1 MQNEA
6 NQEQR
11 NVTDGAENDE
21 VSENAGIGNEE
32 TTDYT
37 DPEEAIENAE
47 QADENQDS
55 VQGQK
60 EQHTIT
66 EEVPEQSETRS
77 ADEEEKNIPKEG
89 WYVDQNGN
97 TYYYEYGAAL
107 KNTIKEIASEDGVK
121 AFYFDYNGI
130 MLKGTWRQ
138 ITYWKDGTGVSGWI
152 RADENGCLQHGWFNG
167 DDEYYGEDYFRYN
180 DKFLEED
187 GRLYYFNGDGR
198 LIKNTEIIIEGKRYK
213 ADEMES

>member
-1 MQNEA
+1 MVTIIVSIPMA
-6 NQEQR
+6 PCIPVGFNQAYG
-11 NVTDGAENDE
+11 TIA
-21 VSENAGIGNEE
+21 VS
-32 TTDYT
+32 YT
-37 DPEEAIENAE
+37 HLDPEEAIENSE

-60 EQHTIT
+60 DQHTII
-66 EEVPEQSETRS
+66 EEVPEQSETQS

-97 TYYYEYGAAL
+97 TYYYEYGVAL
-107 KNTIKEIASEDGVK
+107 ENTIKEIASEDGVK

-130 MLKGTWRQ
+130 MLKDTWRQ
-138 ITYWKDGTGVSGWI
+138 IAYLKDGTWVSGWI

-180 DKFLEED
+180 DNFPSSSRNLS
-187 GRLYYFNGDGR
+187 LY
-198 LIKNTEIIIEGKRYK
+198 LK
-213 ADEMES
+213 